1 MSVQRI
7 PIIAVIGSGQSAHP
21 ELSAEVG
28 ERVARAGCHLLT
40 GGGQGVMA
48 ATSRAFC
55 EVQPRR
61 GLCIGVTPR
70 IGSYKEGT
78 FGQRPPNPWVELPIA
93 THLLGGASEG
103 IDSRNPINVLSAA
116 AVIALPGGL
125 GTWAEVRLSRHFC
138 RPILAYLRPTDHD
151 PAPSIGGRAADALGI
166 PVTESL
172 AEVEAFLQRHTE

>member
-7 PIIAVIGSGQSAHP
+7 PIIAVIGSGQSAHA

-28 ERVARAGCHLLT
+28 ALIARSGCHLLT

-55 EVQPRR
+55 EVQSRR

-78 FGQRPPNPWVELPIA
+78 FGHRPPNAWVELPIV
-93 THLLGGASEG
+93 THLLGGGTEG

-116 AVIALPGGL
+116 AVVALPGGP

-138 RPILAYLRPTDHD
+138 RPILAYLRPTAEDA
-151 PAPSIGGRAADALGI
+151 APQIGEHPADALGV
-166 PVTESL
+166 PVTGDL
-172 AEVEAFLQRHTE
+172 TEVEVFIRRHTK